1 MMDINI
7 DDILAELDKETTA
20 VDSTNITQGSSSTT
34 HRDANTIV
42 GSSLDLNDKTQ
53 IYVSPQQDFSDLMK
67 SWKNERCSPELLP
80 YPHQLMKRLL
90 NRISMQSQLIENISM
105 GFLDMQNASNANPPM
120 PNESKLPLLCMETEL
135 ERLKFVI
142 RSYIRCRLSKIDKF
156 SLYLRQLNE
165 DENSLISLTDLLSKD
180 EIKYHDT
187 HSLIWLKLV
196 NDSILKYMPEELQA
210 INDTEGSVNMIDEP
224 DWNKFVFIHVNG
236 PPDGKWN
243 EDPLLQENE
252 FGKPCYTVIIP
263 DLKEEVELT
272 IGSIY
277 VMRYEVIR
285 DLLRDDKVALI

>member
-1 MMDINI
+1 MDINI

-20 VDSTNITQGSSSTT
+20 VDSTNITQGSSSTA
-34 HRDANTIV
+34 HGDALTIV
-42 GSSLDLNDKTQ
+42 NSSLDSSVKTHT
-53 IYVSPQQDFSDLMK
+53 YVSPQRDFANLMK
-67 SWKNERCSPELLP
+67 CWRNERCSPELLA

-90 NRISMQSQLIENISM
+90 NRISAQSQLIENISM
-105 GFLDMQNASNANPPM
+105 GFLDMQNASSANRSM
-120 PNESKLPLLCMETEL
+120 PNDSKLPLLCMETEL

-142 RSYIRCRLSKIDKF
+142 RSYVRCRLGKIDKF

-165 DENSLISLTDLLSKD
+165 DENSLTSLTDLLSGD
-180 EIKYHDT
+180 EIKYHDS
-187 HSLIWLKLV
+187 HSLIWLKLI

-210 INDTEGSVNMIDEP
+210 INDTEGSVSMIDEP

-236 PPDGKWN
+236 PPEGHWN

-252 FGKPCYTVIIP
+252 FGKPCYTVTIP
-263 DLKEEVELT
+263 DLNEEVELT

-285 DLLRDDKVALI
+285 DLLRDDKIALI